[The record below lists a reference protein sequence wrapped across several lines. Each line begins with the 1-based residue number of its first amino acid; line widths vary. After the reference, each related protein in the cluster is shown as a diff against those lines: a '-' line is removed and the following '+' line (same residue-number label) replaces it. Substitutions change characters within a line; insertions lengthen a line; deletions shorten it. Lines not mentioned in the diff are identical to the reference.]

1 MDTIYRDSVDTV
13 MLAAAAE
20 EEEEEEEE
28 EEDQGLFKANAV
40 N

>member
-1 MDTIYRDSVDTV
+1 MDTIYRDSIDTV
-13 MLAAAAE
+13 MLVE

-28 EEDQGLFKANAV
+28 GSFKANTLAV

>member
-1 MDTIYRDSVDTV
+1 MDTIYRDSIDTV

-28 EEDQGLFKANAV
+28 EGLSKANAV